1 MNVTSECPRPFSSLG
16 GLLSGEGRGGKKE
29 RKPDFT
35 RRERGGTRHERDE
48 REGEICARRRFLPLP
63 TYLHVRIYPG
73 QPDLPHHGT
82 ELFILPLLS
91 RIACLD
97 SSSRWHSTKVNARCM
112 TIAALMV
119 EIYAVDVSKRECK
132 SRGTC

>member
-1 MNVTSECPRPFSSLG
+1 MRAAAVS
-16 GLLSGEGRGGKKE
+16 
-29 RKPDFT
+29 
-35 RRERGGTRHERDE
+35 
-48 REGEICARRRFLPLP
+48 AV

-91 RIACLD
+91 RISCLD

-132 SRGTC
+132 STGTC